1 MISKF
6 WKDYGYVILI
16 SSLFV
21 FLIILV
27 YVYYAR
33 YKSKHKKAVPTPL
46 PYFSHD
52 TKEAL
57 IKGSA
62 GERECRKVLEKIF
75 NKPFTC
81 QRPDFLQNDVTSTS
95 DKKNNLELDCYNQ
108 ELALAVEY
116 NGRQHY
122 DYVPFFHKTR
132 DAFYNQ
138 KYRDEMKR
146 RLCKENNVTLIEVP
160 YSIQIKDIEDYLT
173 KVLKELKLI
182 K

>member
-6 WKDYGYVILI
+6 WKDYGQVILV
-16 SSLFV
+16 SSIFI
-21 FLIILV
+21 FLIVIWF
-27 YVYYAR
+27 VYYTK
-33 YKSKHKKAVPTPL
+33 YKQQQKKKVPAVL
-46 PYFSHD
+46 PYFSQD
-52 TKEAL
+52 TRNELK
-57 IKGSA
+57 KSSA
-62 GERECRKVLEKIF
+62 GERECRRVLEKIF

-95 DKKNNLELDCYNQ
+95 EKKNNLELDCYNS
-108 ELALAVEY
+108 ELAIAVEY
-116 NGRQHY
+116 NGKQHY

-146 RLCKENNVTLIEVP
+146 RLCKENNVALIEVP
-160 YSIQIKDIEDYLT
+160 YSVPIKDIEDYLV

>member
-6 WKDYGYVILI
+6 WKDYGHVILV
-16 SSLFV
+16 SSVFV
-21 FLIILV
+21 LLIV
-27 YVYYAR
+27 VWYVYYSR
-33 YKSKHKKAVPTPL
+33 NKRRQKKNVPSPL
-46 PYFSHD
+46 PYFSQD
-52 TKEAL
+52 TKKEL
-57 IKGSA
+57 TKCSA
-62 GERECRKVLEKIF
+62 GERECRKVLEKLF

-81 QRPDFLQNDVTSTS
+81 QRPDFLQNDVTSTYE
-95 DKKNNLELDCYNQ
+95 KKNNLELDCYN
-108 ELALAVEY
+108 EEIAIAVEY
-116 NGRQHY
+116 NGKQHY

-160 YSIQIKDIEDYLT
+160 YSVAVNEIDDYLS
-173 KVLKELKLI
+173 KILKELKLI